1 MLITFSIY
9 NQFYSPGY
17 LSFKRFQNVFCKS
30 AKAKEMNFR
39 KLAHDWFNKEAWQ
52 DSIQCISVTFR
63 EEYKGCIFSATEKC
77 ESNSFAIHFL
87 KALCRI
93 LCKWGDKRSYR
104 KIIPTYFLWEL
115 LHVHRKWFATFL
127 LFPNSGKPC
136 GSAALSVCGKRGCL
150 CNKHNSCWSLAY
162 SGWKSLAWAHG
173 SWWCCP
179 SGLLAAS
186 SSWSTCHGGQDGA
199 PPVPRAWDWCEEIE
213 RGVGMTT
220 MALLWP
226 LGCRVFLGL
235 L

>member
-1 MLITFSIY
+1 MIDLI
-9 NQFYSPGY
+9 
-17 LSFKRFQNVFCKS
+17 KR
-30 AKAKEMNFR
+30 
-39 KLAHDWFNKEAWQ
+39 HDRTA
-52 DSIQCISVTFR
+52 
-63 EEYKGCIFSATEKC
+63 FSA
-77 ESNSFAIHFL
+77 
-87 KALCRI
+87 
-93 LCKWGDKRSYR
+93 
-104 KIIPTYFLWEL
+104 FLWRFERSTKVAYFQQLRSVSPIALQFTSWKPYAESCVSEGTKDPIERLFQLIFYESFYMFITSGL
-115 LHVHRKWFATFL
+115 LHFCCFQTLENLVVVQPSL
-127 LFPNSGKPC
+127 P
-136 GSAALSVCGKRGCL
+136 VCGKRGCL